1 MTDVLFPILSRERP
15 EAEGVVATW
24 FVTDGQV
31 VTAGQLLAE
40 IQVDKASQEVPA
52 PVDGVV
58 NILAR
63 EGEVVPQGSAIAR
76 IG

>member
-1 MTDVLFPILSRERP
+1 MTEVLLPVLSRERP

-24 FVTDGQV
+24 FVNDGQV

-40 IQVDKASQEVPA
+40 VQVDKVSQEVPA
-52 PVDGVV
+52 PIAGVV
-58 NILAR
+58 HILTA
-63 EGEVVPQGSAIAR
+63 EGDAVRQGSAIAR

>member
-1 MTDVLFPILSRERP
+1 MTEVLFPILSRERP

-24 FVTDGQV
+24 FVTDRQV
-31 VTAGQLLAE
+31 VIAGQLLAE
-40 IQVDKASQEVPA
+40 VQVDKVAQEVPA

-58 NILAR
+58 RLLAA
-63 EGEVVPQGSAIAR
+63 EGAAVRQGSAIAR

>member
-1 MTDVLFPILSRERP
+1 MTEVLFPILSRERP

-24 FVTDGQV
+24 FVTDRQV
-31 VTAGQLLAE
+31 VIAGQLLAE
-40 IQVDKASQEVPA
+40 VQVDKVAQEVPA

-58 NILAR
+58 RLLAA
-63 EGEVVPQGSAIAR
+63 EGDAVRQGSAIAR

>member
-31 VTAGQLLAE
+31 VTPGQLLAE

-58 NILAR
+58 HILAR

>member
-1 MTDVLFPILSRERP
+1 MTEVLFPILSRERP

-40 IQVDKASQEVPA
+40 IQVDKVSQEVPA

-58 NILAR
+58 HILAA
-63 EGEVVPQGSAIAR
+63 EGDAVPQGSAIAR

>member
-58 NILAR
+58 HILAR
-63 EGEVVPQGSAIAR
+63 EGEVVPQCSAIAR